1 MKKISFYVMMIV
13 LSLTIMP
20 TQIFASEKNPALR
33 SDSPKELP
41 AEVKVM
47 MNRLDEIKSMDKS
60 ELSSVE
66 KKELRKEVRTIKK
79 ELKATGN
86 GVYLSIG
93 AILIIILLL
102 ILLL

>member
-1 MKKISFYVMMIV
+1 MMIV

-20 TQIFASEKNPALR
+20 TEVYAADKNPALKI
-33 SDSPKELP
+33 DTPKEVP

-47 MNRLDEIKSMDKS
+47 LNRLDEIKAMDKS

-66 KKELRKEVRTIKK
+66 KKELRMEVRTIKK
-79 ELKATGN
+79 ELKSSGN
-86 GVYLSIG
+86 GVYLSVG
-93 AILIIILLL
+93 AIIIIILLL